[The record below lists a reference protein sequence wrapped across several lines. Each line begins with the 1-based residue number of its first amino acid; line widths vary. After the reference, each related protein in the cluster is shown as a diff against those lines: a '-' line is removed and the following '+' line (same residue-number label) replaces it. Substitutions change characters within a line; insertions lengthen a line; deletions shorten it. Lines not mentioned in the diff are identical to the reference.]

1 MSTIRWGVLGTGWMA
16 STMADALA
24 VVPDAE
30 LIAVGSR
37 TNEAAERF
45 GRAHGVPKRFAQYE
59 DLVACPDVDIV
70 YVATP
75 HASHAGDA
83 ALALNA
89 GKPVLCE
96 KPLTVNAR
104 EASHLIDLA
113 HSRSLL
119 LMEAMWTRYVPAV
132 VTLREWMA
140 AGTIGAIRHVSA
152 TLGWAREVD
161 PAHRLFDP
169 TRAGGALLDLGVY
182 PVSFFSMLL
191 GTPTDI
197 AGVMT
202 PAPTGVDLQCAGTL
216 TYANGAVATFAVSLA
231 ADLPNEVRIVG
242 TDGWIRVH
250 APMVAPESLSRGVGR
265 EVMETVHRPLL
276 GNGYPHEVL
285 AVNDCL
291 RAANLESDLMPLDES
306 LQVMQT
312 LDALRAPW
320 TLKYTADLE

>member
-1 MSTIRWGVLGTGWMA
+1 MSTIHWGILGTGWMA

-37 TNEAAERF
+37 TREAAERF
-45 GRAHGVPKRFAQYE
+45 GRSHDVPKRFARYE
-59 DLVACPDVDIV
+59 DLVACPDVDVV

-75 HASHAGDA
+75 HTSHAGDA

-104 EASHLIDLA
+104 EASELIDSA
-113 HSRSLL
+113 RSRGLL

-132 VTLREWMA
+132 VTLREWIA
-140 AGTIGAIRHVSA
+140 AGTIGAIRHISA
-152 TLGWAREVD
+152 TLGWARDMD
-161 PAHRLFDP
+161 PTHRLFDP
-169 TRAGGALLDLGVY
+169 ARAGGALLDVGVY

-191 GTPTDI
+191 GTPTDV

-202 PAPTGVDLQCAGTL
+202 PAPTGVDLQSSGTL
-216 TYANGAVATFAVSLA
+216 AYSNGAVATFAVSLA
-231 ADLPNEVRIVG
+231 ADLPNEVQIVG
-242 TDGWIRVH
+242 TDGWIGVR

-265 EVMETVHRPLL
+265 EVMETVQRPLL

-285 AVNDCL
+285 EVNDCL
-291 RAANLESDLMPLDES
+291 RAGKQESELMPLDES
-306 LQVMQT
+306 LAIMKT